1 MEDSTHSS
9 MIRALSSK
17 DPTPSS
23 EESGWTMYF
32 DDFMPSGNEE
42 SSASPSGCHRGSSS
56 SLVSDAASYAAWKL
70 QGSAKPSMAP
80 AASFK
85 KLSFKK
91 RKTGAVLEDD
101 SLEDT
106 ASSPVNS
113 PKVIDLK
120 QLDINPCKKDGD
132 IDSCEEKEVSRG
144 DCPEPTTDER
154 NELCYAGNDCTELKK
169 RGLCLVPL
177 SVLVN
182 YLE

>member
-1 MEDSTHSS
+1 
-9 MIRALSSK
+9 
-17 DPTPSS
+17 
-23 EESGWTMYF
+23 MYF

-113 PKVIDLK
+113 PKVWKND
-120 QLDINPCKKDGD
+120 P
-132 IDSCEEKEVSRG
+132 SR
-144 DCPEPTTDER
+144 
-154 NELCYAGNDCTELKK
+154 NCTYIYT
-169 RGLCLVPL
+169 CI
-177 SVLVN
+177 
-182 YLE
+182 YLFIALYNI